1 MERLVPIER
10 KISQIAEIIRRNVM
24 GDRPLLWKVLPD
36 SIKESLYH
44 RVLYPPS
51 RKWHS
56 LYESSSLRFAPSVEV
71 RLEPNDRMHGQI
83 AFLGYYDKELSK
95 IIARMGREKRGKFV
109 DVGANI
115 GYYSL
120 LWVAQSPENEAV
132 AVEPSPRVQSL
143 LQENIE
149 RNGFGDRITIAE
161 VAAGQE
167 KGEVKF
173 DVGPEDEVGWGGV
186 TEKEEETVTEGSKE
200 VIEVPQRRLDEI
212 VDGPVTLM
220 KVDVEGAEAW
230 VFQGAE
236 GILESQKVEMICF
249 ENNRVRTR
257 RLEIEED
264 APFNVLKQYGYD
276 IVERNN
282 TFWAEPRG

>member
-1 MERLVPIER
+1 M
-10 KISQIAEIIRRNVM
+10 
-24 GDRPLLWKVLPD
+24 
-36 SIKESLYH
+36 
-44 RVLYPPS
+44 
-51 RKWHS
+51 
-56 LYESSSLRFAPSVEV
+56 
-71 RLEPNDRMHGQI
+71 
-83 AFLGYYDKELSK
+83 
-95 IIARMGREKRGKFV
+95 
-109 DVGANI
+109 
-115 GYYSL
+115 
-120 LWVAQSPENEAV
+120 
-132 AVEPSPRVQSL
+132 
-143 LQENIE
+143 
-149 RNGFGDRITIAE
+149 
-161 VAAGQE
+161 
-167 KGEVKF
+167 
-173 DVGPEDEVGWGGV
+173 GGV